1 MPFEVFR
8 NKITLYNGGDSMLEG
23 ILFTIG
29 IIIGIILLA
38 IFGIIGLVSLAKLII
53 KGFAKGIKQFIKW
66 CKED

>member
-1 MPFEVFR
+1 MEVNDMFE
-8 NKITLYNGGDSMLEG
+8 GML
-23 ILFTIG
+23 FAIG

-53 KGFAKGIKQFIKW
+53 KGFAKGIKKFIKW